1 MTTQTK
7 GAVLLARRAF
17 VTKNYGAAGWQ
28 RVLEGLPERSRPT
41 IEGNMLSTRWYPFS
55 VNNDLDATIVKVL
68 GGGNDSIFKAI
79 GAASASENL
88 GGPHRPFLA
97 PGKPEL
103 FLSRTASI
111 YSFYYNIGRR
121 DYEATGPTSG
131 VMTTFGGEASSK
143 NDCLTV
149 IGWYEEAL
157 KMCGA
162 TQVDMVEESCRAK
175 GDPYCR
181 YQISWSM

>member
-1 MTTQTK
+1 MTTQIK
-7 GAVLLARRAF
+7 GAVLQARKAF
-17 VTKNYGAAGWQ
+17 VAKNYGDVGWQ
-28 RVLEGLPERSRPT
+28 RVLEALPEDSRQQLA
-41 IEGNMLSTRWYPFS
+41 GNLLSTRWYPFS
-55 VNNDLDATIVKVL
+55 VNMDLDATIVKVL
-68 GGGNDSIFKAI
+68 GGGNASIFKAI

-97 PGKPEL
+97 PGNPEL

-111 YSFYYNIGRR
+111 YSFYYDIGRR
-121 DYEATGPTSG
+121 DYEPSGPNSG
-131 VMTTFGGEASSK
+131 VMTTFGGETTSK

-162 TQVDMVEESCRAK
+162 TQVDMVEESCRAD
-175 GDPYCR
+175 GAPYCR
-181 YQISWSM
+181 YQISWKM

>member
-1 MTTQTK
+1 MSTQVK
-7 GAVLLARRAF
+7 GAVLLARRAY
-17 VTKNYGAAGWQ
+17 VTKQYGDAGWQ
-28 RVLEGLPERSRPT
+28 RVIEGLPTRSRST
-41 IEGNMLSTRWYPFS
+41 VEGNLLSTQWYPFS
-55 VNNDLDATIVKVL
+55 VNLDLDTTIVEVL
-68 GGGNDSIFKAI
+68 GGGHDGVFKAI

-97 PGKPEL
+97 PGNPEL
-103 FLSRTASI
+103 FLPRTAAI
-111 YSFYYNIGRR
+111 YSFYYDVGHR

-131 VMTTFGGEASSK
+131 TMTTFGGETASK
-143 NDCLTV
+143 TDCLTV

-162 TQVDMVEESCRAK
+162 IRVEMVEESCRAN

>member
-1 MTTQTK
+1 MSTQVK
-7 GAVLLARRAF
+7 GAVLLARRAY
-17 VTKNYGAAGWQ
+17 VTKDFGDIGWQ
-28 RVLEGLPERSRPT
+28 KVLDELPERSRST
-41 IEGNMLSTRWYPFS
+41 IEGNLLSTQWYPFS
-55 VNNDLDATIVKVL
+55 VNLDLDATIVKVL
-68 GGGNDSIFKAI
+68 GGGNNSIFKDI

-97 PGKPEL
+97 PGKPDV
-103 FLSRTASI
+103 FLSRTAAI
-111 YSFYYNIGRR
+111 YSFYYDIGRR

-131 VMTTFGGEASSK
+131 TMTTFGGETASK

-149 IGWYEEAL
+149 IGWYEAAL

-162 TQVDMVEESCRAK
+162 RQVDMVEDSCRAN

-181 YQISWSM
+181 YQISWQM